1 MNRNFAPYAY
11 ALSIVAAACIFSYA
25 YLNRNQEDNSLTATG
40 AGSVN
45 FSSDLIVWSGSFRSS
60 ANDLNSA
67 FARLADQR
75 KIVEA
80 YLEKRGITKNQY
92 VMQSVDIE
100 ENRES
105 IYNPDGRYMG
115 SKFNG
120 YELSQ
125 SVRIE
130 SPKVNEVELLS
141 RDISDLIN
149 SGVEFRSG
157 TPRYYYTKLAEL
169 KMKLIEDATQD
180 GYNRAKSI
188 ANFSGSSLGKLK
200 SAQLGI
206 FQITGQNSDEEYE
219 WGGTFNTVDR
229 EKTAT
234 ITVKLRYEVR

>member
-1 MNRNFAPYAY
+1 MNRNVAPYAY
-11 ALSIVAAACIFSYA
+11 ALSIVVAASIFSYA
-25 YLNRNQEDNSLTATG
+25 YLHRNQEDNSLTATG
-40 AGSVN
+40 AGSFD

-60 ANDLNSA
+60 ASELGTA
-67 FARLADQR
+67 FSKLAEQR
-75 KIVEA
+75 KTVENF
-80 YLEKRGITKNQY
+80 LEKRGITKDQY
-92 VMQSVDIE
+92 VMQAVDIQE
-100 ENRES
+100 DRES
-105 IYNPDGRYMG
+105 QYNSEGRFIG
-115 SKFNG
+115 TTFNG

-130 SPKVNEVELLS
+130 SPKVDEVELLS